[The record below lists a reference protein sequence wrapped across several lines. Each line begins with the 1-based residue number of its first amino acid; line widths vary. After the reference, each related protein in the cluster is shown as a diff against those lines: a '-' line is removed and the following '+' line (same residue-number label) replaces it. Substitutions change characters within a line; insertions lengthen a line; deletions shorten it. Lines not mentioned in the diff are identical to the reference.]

1 MNIKPEARVAATYD
15 LFNDDVNSVVIL
27 ANGSAYQVNGEAL
40 DRFGMEFG
48 AGVTAEVNDNVELS
62 LSYEGKFREDY
73 QDHTGLINAK
83 YKF

>member
-1 MNIKPEARVAATYD
+1 MTGFLTSCSVSDNA
-15 LFNDDVNSVVIL
+15 FNDENVDEIVLYIMI
-27 ANGSAYQVNGEAL
+27 

-62 LSYEGKFREDY
+62 LGYEGKFREDY